1 LIAQLTVLSIPS
13 PGQGVWHLGGV
24 PVRAYALAIILG
36 VVAAVWFGER
46 RWEARGGRNGQVGD
60 VALWAVPAGLVGA
73 RVYHVITDHDL
84 YFGSGKNAWDAF
96 AIWHG
101 GLGIWGAIAGGA
113 FGAWLACRHYG
124 LRMLPLMD
132 ALAPGLLL
140 AQAIGRWGNYFNQE
154 LFGRP
159 TSKPWGL
166 EIDLDHRPPGYEKFA
181 TFHPT
186 FLYECLWNL
195 GAMGVVLYLDRKLR
209 LGFGRCFA
217 LYVMAYCLGRGW
229 IEHLRIDTVEYNDVL
244 GLRLNVWTSIVLFT
258 AALVYFVVA
267 GRRHPAPDT
276 REASVYVEGREP
288 VEDVEAADVESADV
302 ESADSEAAGSAN
314 GAASS

>member
-159 TSKPWGL
+159 TSTPWGL

-229 IEHLRIDTVEYNDVL
+229 IEYLRIDNVEYNDVL

-288 VEDVEAADVESADV
+288 VEDVEAADVESAD
-302 ESADSEAAGSAN
+302 SEAAGSAN